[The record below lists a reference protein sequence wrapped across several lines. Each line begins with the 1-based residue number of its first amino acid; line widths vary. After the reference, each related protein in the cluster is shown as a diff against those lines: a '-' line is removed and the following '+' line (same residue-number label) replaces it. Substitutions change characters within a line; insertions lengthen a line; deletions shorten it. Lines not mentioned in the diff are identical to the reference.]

1 MPSSHRIT
9 SCRMVMPQEGK
20 SQSDKA
26 RRSCVVGFLLSL
38 WLFFLCTWASLEFFT
53 WIMTA
58 KYYFHEDICILTY
71 TWPIRV
77 ESLLIKYREVT
88 NWGILHSLIKQNPEP
103 YLPLVLSVW
112 IPLVPPHCLQGELL
126 PPVMLRSKHGP
137 NSFPPFSCVELRQD
151 GTLKRFYK
159 ALCRK
164 VKGCIEAARNMKT
177 SKIIHN
183 SSHPPQQTWPSHFE
197 ENVSLW

>member
-1 MPSSHRIT
+1 MWWYSPMGVLHDEGWKQYRGMFREKEDSEDGIAASGDEMPSSHRIT

-26 RRSCVVGFLLSL
+26 HRSCVVGFLLSL

-137 NSFPPFSCVELRQD
+137 KFFSSIL
-151 GTLKRFYK
+151 
-159 ALCRK
+159 LCR
-164 VKGCIEAARNMKT
+164 VETRWDSQEILQ
-177 SKIIHN
+177 
-183 SSHPPQQTWPSHFE
+183 SS
-197 ENVSLW
+197 V